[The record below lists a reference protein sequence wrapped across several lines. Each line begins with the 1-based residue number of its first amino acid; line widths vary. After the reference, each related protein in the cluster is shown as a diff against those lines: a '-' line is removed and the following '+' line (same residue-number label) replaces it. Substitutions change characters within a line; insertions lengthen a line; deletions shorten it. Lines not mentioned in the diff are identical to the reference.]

1 MQHQVRLSSCETFIC
16 RLECHCH
23 FHFGFEREYFIG
35 RKLAYKQKE
44 VDGKN
49 WNSRVKFKSVHLI
62 LNRTKAMQYSKNRLW
77 IKAFF
82 PWEAWRTDFCSLA
95 LQKRLST
102 LIWKGPVTSVKCY
115 SIAYQASHRSCS
127 AFLLIFWRNVGY
139 PLLLCKKSHLC
150 RIVYH
155 PTLPY
160 THTYEN
166 YNQSRILNQEHFLTF
181 VMAAA
186 KNLFSHYFKA
196 LKAHVFNTNDQI
208 TGYVWVGIWFN

>member
-1 MQHQVRLSSCETFIC
+1 MKHLFVDLNVIAIFI
-16 RLECHCH
+16 LVL
-23 FHFGFEREYFIG
+23 REYFIG

-44 VDGKN
+44 VDEKN
-49 WNSRVKFKSVHLI
+49 LNSRVKFKSVHLI
-62 LNRTKAMQYSKNRLW
+62 LNRTKAMQNLKNRLW

-139 PLLLCKKSHLC
+139 PLLLCKNPICAGSYIIQPCL
-150 RIVYH
+150 
-155 PTLPY
+155 TL
-160 THTYEN
+160 HTYEN

-181 VMAAA
+181 VTAAA